1 MWILT
6 ASGEAL
12 IDAAKCNRIFAVDKG
27 DAVLVSAAIDG
38 SEKPVTICKCATIKG
53 AAATIG
59 EIAEYLTHGEA
70 LYYAPESF
78 IDRPM
83 PKVQDSRVKRRGGS

>member
-6 ASGEAL
+6 SNGESL
-12 IDAAKCNRIFAVDKG
+12 IDISKCNRIFAVDKG
-27 DAVLVSAAIDG
+27 DAVLVSAGFDG
-38 SEKPVTICKCATIKG
+38 SDKPVTICKCATIKG
-53 AAATIG
+53 AVETIG
-59 EIAEYLTHGEA
+59 KIAEYISRGET

>member
-1 MWILT
+1 MWIMT
-6 ASGEAL
+6 SSGEAL
-12 IDAAKCNRIFAVDKG
+12 IDAAKCSRFFAVDKG

-38 SEKPVTICKCATIKG
+38 SDKPVTICKCATVKG
-53 AAATIG
+53 AVEVIA
-59 EIAEYLTHGEA
+59 EIADYVTRDRA
-70 LYYAPESF
+70 LYTAPDNF

>member
-6 ASGEAL
+6 STGEAL
-12 IDAAKCNRIFAVDKG
+12 VDAAKCNRIFAVDKG

-38 SEKPVTICKCATIKG
+38 SDKPVTICKCATLNG
-53 AAATIG
+53 AVEVIA
-59 EIAEYLTHGEA
+59 EIADYVTRDRLI
-70 LYYAPESF
+70 YNAPDNF

-83 PKVQDSRVKRRGGS
+83 PKVQDSRVRRRGGS